1 MTRRDF
7 TRLVTEVLDSLP
19 AEFASR
25 LANVEVVVVDAPSP
39 AQLRESGLDP
49 RTDTLMGL
57 YEGVPLPERGG
68 DYAALPDR
76 ISIFY
81 RPIVD
86 GRTSRSEIRDEIRTT
101 LLHEIAHVFGIEDE
115 DLDEWGY

>member
-19 AEFASR
+19 EEFASR
-25 LANVEVVVVDAPSP
+25 VTNVEIVVADAPSK
-39 AQLRESGLDP
+39 AQLRDAGLDP
-49 RTDTLMGL
+49 RSETLMGL
-57 YEGVPLPERGG
+57 YEGVPLADRGTG
-68 DYAALPDR
+68 YSALPDR

-86 GRTSRSEIRDEIRTT
+86 ACRSRAAIRDEIRTT
-101 LLHEIAHVFGIEDE
+101 LLHEIAHVFGIDDA